1 MPLTF
6 VKAIESYLEY
16 LKFQKRY
23 SAHTILS
30 YNTDLESFRI
40 FMLEQF
46 RHDSAE
52 NIKPAFVRSWL
63 ASSREEGKSPRTINR
78 HISSLKSFF
87 KYLIRKGEISVSP
100 MATIISQ
107 KVNKRLPQYVEKN
120 HMDTLIQHVEFSDGF
135 EGQTERLAIIILYHT
150 GIRQAELLSLKDSN
164 IDNGNGVIKVF
175 GKGGKERIIPV
186 NRELLDLISGYIK
199 VKCSLFEK
207 SEKLLVNKTG
217 KPLYPKYL
225 YNVVK
230 KYLSF
235 VTTID
240 KRSPH
245 VLRHTFATHLT
256 GNGADLN
263 AVKELLGHSS
273 LAATQ
278 VYTHNS
284 IERLKDIHSLA
295 HPKS

>member
-1 MPLTF
+1 
-6 VKAIESYLEY
+6 
-16 LKFQKRY
+16 
-23 SAHTILS
+23 
-30 YNTDLESFRI
+30 
-40 FMLEQF
+40 
-46 RHDSAE
+46 
-52 NIKPAFVRSWL
+52 
-63 ASSREEGKSPRTINR
+63 
-78 HISSLKSFF
+78 
-87 KYLIRKGEISVSP
+87 